1 MKYCT
6 GVNEVK
12 YQIQCC
18 RWYMMHNICIL
29 FPSYIYLFHA
39 KWIKSIFFF
48 EKFLHRHCMNKVN
61 VMPWNF
67 KILNFPSEQFNC
79 INVLTTKINI
89 LTKKI
94 IYLKSVFLNDSMI
107 LENSYQF
114 YFHICKLKM
123 HLLPRNSPKTGNKNR
138 IFHSNQSISIQNK

>member
-12 YQIQCC
+12 YEIQCC

-48 EKFLHRHCMNKVN
+48 ENFLHRHCTNKEN

-67 KILNFPSEQFNC
+67 KILNYPSTQFDC
-79 INVLTTKINI
+79 INGINCKNPYS
-89 LTKKI
+89 TKKSYI
-94 IYLKSVFLNDSMI
+94 FRMI
-107 LENSYQF
+107 PEISYPF

-123 HLLPRNSPKTGNKNR
+123 HLLPRNSPNTGNKNR
-138 IFHSNQSISIQNK
+138 IFLSNQSISIQNK